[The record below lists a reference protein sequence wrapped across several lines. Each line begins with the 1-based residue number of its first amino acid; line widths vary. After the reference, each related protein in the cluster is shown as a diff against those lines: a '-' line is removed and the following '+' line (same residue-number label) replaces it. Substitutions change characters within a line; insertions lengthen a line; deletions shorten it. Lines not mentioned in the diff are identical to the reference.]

1 MDTTQ
6 RACRDLT
13 GPTPITPVAQ
23 RRFPAERRG
32 AKRGAG
38 GEAAAYIKSRARGG
52 ESGSYLLSAGLPVP
66 LPPPDTLPYVPR
78 STVTSALR
86 RRRGAHWPAAAP
98 PSAAARPSSDPGGT
112 RPSTGFPATFWFGFH
127 SPFLTPPPRPAPPR
141 PVPCPPR
148 PAPCRPL
155 PAPARRVRAKLRAL
169 PSAFVAPP
177 HPGAACPLS
186 LWALAGR
193 L

>member
-38 GEAAAYIKSRARGG
+38 GEAAAYIKSGARGG

-98 PSAAARPSSDPGGT
+98 PSAAARLPP
-112 RPSTGFPATFWFGFH
+112 
-127 SPFLTPPPRPAPPR
+127 LTPAGPAPPL
-141 PVPCPPR
+141 VSPPR
-148 PAPCRPL
+148 SGSGFTL
-155 PAPARRVRAKLRAL
+155 P
-169 PSAFVAPP
+169 F
-177 HPGAACPLS
+177 
-186 LWALAGR
+186 
-193 L
+193 